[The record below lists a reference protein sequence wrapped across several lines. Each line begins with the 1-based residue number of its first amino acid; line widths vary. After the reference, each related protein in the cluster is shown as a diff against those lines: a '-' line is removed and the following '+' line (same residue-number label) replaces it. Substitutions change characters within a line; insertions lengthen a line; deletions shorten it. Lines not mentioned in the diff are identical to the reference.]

1 MFLTCLLLIRALD
14 SVEFSSNGYV
24 VWRYISFAL
33 FGLVA
38 RHLIFVLTKFL
49 FLIVIL
55 YFWLRVQVSTCGH
68 ALHNYR
74 TAQDS
79 NQI

>member
-1 MFLTCLLLIRALD
+1 MDTWFR
-14 SVEFSSNGYV
+14 S
-24 VWRYISFAL
+24 SFAL

-38 RHLIFVLTKFL
+38 RRLIFVLFMSKFL

-55 YFWLRVQVSTCGH
+55 HFWLRIQVSTCGH